1 MYLYVLIR
9 PSWTKTWTKWSWRSC
24 FWCVPLWPESKI
36 KEWAIL
42 FNRCNFPLSVCWKE
56 SALSGQ
62 VQMPPLQQ
70 PWKDRQE
77 NGCGEGKSN
86 KQNPEGKSC
95 TDETG
100 KRRTR
105 CPCYSNGQP
114 CSSLCSCKECGN
126 KYGIRKPCSVTDT
139 IVSRK
144 KRMTSSPQSLKRE
157 RTTTFLE
164 KTGFKVQSGPWTM
177 EETCLLDTVES
188 FLSATCIVPNYKNI
202 TTLFNFVV
210 NSKCVSDLQLAAV
223 KKTERQIQAKLDF
236 VRKRGTALQNL
247 YYGVSAVGNWNLNL
261 N

>member
-1 MYLYVLIR
+1 MCHCGR
-9 PSWTKTWTKWSWRSC
+9 KAKSRSERFC
-24 FWCVPLWPESKI
+24 LTDANSRCPCVGRKVCRQAKCRCLNCNNQEKI
-36 KEWAIL
+36 
-42 FNRCNFPLSVCWKE
+42 
-56 SALSGQ
+56 
-62 VQMPPLQQ
+62 
-70 PWKDRQE
+70 DRKMLCR
-77 NGCGEGKSN
+77 CGEGKSN
-86 KQNPEGKSC
+86 KQNPEGKSY
-95 TDETG
+95 TDEPG

-126 KYGIRKPCSVTDT
+126 KYGIRKPCSVTGT

-177 EETCLLDTVES
+177 EETYLLDTVES
-188 FLSATCIVPNYKNI
+188 FLSVTCIVPNYKNI

-223 KKTERQIQAKLDF
+223 KK
-236 VRKRGTALQNL
+236 KRATNSSQT
-247 YYGVSAVGNWNLNL
+247 
-261 N
+261 